1 MTDILTSSSSAI
13 IRVRVNWEF
22 FASVMR
28 ENFLVSLAEM
38 CLVLLPT
45 EYRSRS
51 QYLLRKQMIGRKLE
65 SMLTASQE
73 R

>member
-1 MTDILTSSSSAI
+1 
-13 IRVRVNWEF
+13 
-22 FASVMR
+22 MR

-38 CLVLLPT
+38 VLLLT
-45 EYRSRS
+45 GYSSRS

-65 SMLTASQE
+65 SMLNASQE

>member
-1 MTDILTSSSSAI
+1 
-13 IRVRVNWEF
+13 
-22 FASVMR
+22 MR
-28 ENFLVSLAEM
+28 ENFLVRLAEM
-38 CLVLLPT
+38 CLALLST

-65 SMLTASQE
+65 YMLTASQE

>member
-1 MTDILTSSSSAI
+1 
-13 IRVRVNWEF
+13 
-22 FASVMR
+22 MR
-28 ENFLVSLAEM
+28 ENFLVSLTEM

-45 EYRSRS
+45 GYRSRS
-51 QYLLRKQMIGRKLE
+51 QYLLRKQMIGRELE